1 MNEENENQPA
11 PLEAESAS
19 TEQRQH
25 RPRRRYPRRRYRD
38 RSNRFGSDNFNDSSN
53 DAPNSSPATADPAT
67 GSVGVETLDRSASGG
82 PKARVP
88 LKTASKFSAN
98 RNLAKASLK
107 FRAKVLD
114 SCATRS
120 ATSCRHHR
128 IFL

>member
-53 DAPNSSPATADPAT
+53 ESPNSSPATADPAA
-67 GSVGVETLDRSASGG
+67 GSVSVETLDRSASGG
-82 PKARVP
+82 PEVE
-88 LKTASKFSAN
+88 SAVEN
-98 RNLAKASLK
+98 GEQVQREPEFGEGIIEISGKG
-107 FRAKVLD
+107 FG
-114 SCATRS
+114 
-120 ATSCRHHR
+120 
-128 IFL
+128 FLRDPK

>member
-82 PKARVP
+82 PEGE
-88 LKTASKFSAN
+88 SAVE
-98 RNLAKASLK
+98 KGE
-107 FRAKVLD
+107 KVQRELEFD
-114 SCATRS
+114 GGIIGFTVRGFDVLSDPTR
-120 ATSCRHHR
+120 
-128 IFL
+128 